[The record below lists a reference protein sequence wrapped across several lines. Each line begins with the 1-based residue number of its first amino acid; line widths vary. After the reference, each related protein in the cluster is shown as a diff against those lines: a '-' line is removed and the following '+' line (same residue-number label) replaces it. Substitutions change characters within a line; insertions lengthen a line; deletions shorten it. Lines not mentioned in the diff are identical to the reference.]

1 MFPSARSR
9 AEIRSVRVLEIMNS
23 ANFKIFLGVLSLA
36 LLLIVIGVA
45 QGHAQQSTGS
55 IAANAGQASQ
65 LGNVSGGAA
74 NAQPESN
81 KLTGSSAAAI
91 AKSSSRSAAGD
102 NDDNPY
108 NPVLEVP
115 PLPKGKPTLIGG
127 IATHVDQVRYRV
139 TLAPFGGGAKLKLFL
154 DERTHIFRDGTQTT
168 VLGIHKGDR
177 VYADTMLDG
186 SKVFAR
192 NVRVVT
198 EPGIAEVRGQVIA
211 TDPQRRTIRV
221 QDQLSARPVTFSVSG
236 ATKYSSSK
244 GNANS
249 GDVRPG
255 SLVDVQFATGPANH
269 DLAQEILVLAK
280 PGDDYIFS
288 GVVTNLDLRTDTLA
302 LENRSDQETY
312 ELRFNPA
319 AIEGGSQLRV
329 GSEVTAHAVFDGR
342 QYKAA
347 NLRIEKTNSKHEDKE
362 GQAKVQ

>member
-1 MFPSARSR
+1 
-9 AEIRSVRVLEIMNS
+9 MNS

-45 QGHAQQSTGS
+45 QGAAQQDTGS
-55 IAANAGQASQ
+55 IQGNAGQASQ
-65 LGNVSGGAA
+65 PAGVSGAAA

-81 KLTGSSAAAI
+81 NLTGSSAAT
-91 AKSSSRSAAGD
+91 AKSSSSSASGD

-108 NPVLEVP
+108 DPVLEVP

-127 IATHVDQVRYRV
+127 IATSVDQVRYRV
-139 TLAPFGGGAKLKLFL
+139 TLAPFGGGPKLKLFL
-154 DERTHIFRDGTQTT
+154 DERTHIFRDGTETT

-198 EPGIAEVRGQVIA
+198 EPGVAEVRGQVIA
-211 TDPQRRTIRV
+211 TDPQRGTIRV
-221 QDQLSARPVTFSVSG
+221 QDQLSARPVTFRVSG
-236 ATKYSSSK
+236 ATKYSSFK
-244 GNANS
+244 GDANS

-269 DLAQEILVLAK
+269 DVAQEILVLAK
-280 PGDDYIFS
+280 PGDDFVFS
-288 GVVTNLDLRTDTLA
+288 GVVTNLDMRSATLA

-319 AIEGGSQLRV
+319 AIEDPHQLKV
-329 GSEVTAHAVFDGR
+329 GAEVTAHAVFDGK

-347 NLRIEKTNSKHEDKE
+347 NLRIEKTNPQDENK